1 MRCSATKAVPR
12 EELGGGKKERERE
25 RERERNRERGGVR
38 EEAKVIEF

>member
-25 RERERNRERGGVR
+25 REREIRERGGGR
-38 EEAKVIEF
+38 GGAKVIEL